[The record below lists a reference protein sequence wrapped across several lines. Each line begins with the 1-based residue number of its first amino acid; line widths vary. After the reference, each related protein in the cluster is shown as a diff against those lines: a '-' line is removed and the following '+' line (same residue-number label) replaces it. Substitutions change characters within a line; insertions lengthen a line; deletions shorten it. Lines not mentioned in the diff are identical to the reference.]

1 MAPVSTHITA
11 ESWWQ
16 SADRP
21 IAASALDGKAP
32 GYLTPYGAPCKALL
46 GLNAMLDGSGKRS
59 EPEK

>member
-46 GLNAMLDGSGKRS
+46 GLNAMLDGFGK
-59 EPEK
+59 